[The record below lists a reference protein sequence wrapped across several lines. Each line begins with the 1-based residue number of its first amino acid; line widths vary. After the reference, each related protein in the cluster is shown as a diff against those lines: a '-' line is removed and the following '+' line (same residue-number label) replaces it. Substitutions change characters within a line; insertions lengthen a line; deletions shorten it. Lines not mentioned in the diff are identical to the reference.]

1 MNKLND
7 TQQYTLEET
16 KHLLLKDWAK
26 KNISIEIAISE
37 GSRVMHDPVERK
49 IVQYSLSSS
58 NRRKILMHIIR
69 ATYENNPIT
78 VTELTKLIGITRNS
92 VETIVKQCSEAGWI
106 NVNRCSKNCKHLT
119 ACDNLLNCYENY
131 SYWLWQQVHTS
142 GLRDLSSKIGQIDNM
157 INQLPNK

>member
-16 KHLLLKDWAK
+16 KHLLLEDWAK

-37 GSRVMHDPVERK
+37 GSRVIHDPDERK

-58 NRRKILMHIIR
+58 NRRKFLMHIIR

-106 NVNRCSKNCKHLT
+106 NVNRCSKNCKYLT

-142 GLRDLSSKIGQIDNM
+142 GLRDLSSKIGQISNM
-157 INQLPNK
+157 INRLPSK